1 MVTDNDAETAMGKT
15 LPLLGA
21 MGVLLCSA
29 SHAAPP
35 AAPSAMPAD
44 AGAPTLKLPE
54 SRDPLSG
61 IVINRTVT
69 VLGRDFYQFFSAA
82 WREQPDGSRYTVSVH
97 ERPTAQRGSEMW
109 VQYGQQRVFHAYL
122 SPQRSA
128 ARPVSRRA
136 AAIALKNVIDID
148 VARLLFRDTDLG
160 AEEL

>member
-1 MVTDNDAETAMGKT
+1 MGKT
-15 LPLLGA
+15 LPMLGA
-21 MGVLLCSA
+21 MGLLLCA
-29 SHAAPP
+29 AGHAAPP
-35 AAPSAMPAD
+35 PPSTAPIDASKPAL
-44 AGAPTLKLPE
+44 TLPV

-69 VLGRDFYQFFSAA
+69 VLGRDFYQFFAAA
-82 WREQPDGSRYTVSVH
+82 WRDQPDGTRYTVSVH

-109 VQYGQQRVFHAYL
+109 VQYGQRRVFHAYL

>member
-1 MVTDNDAETAMGKT
+1 MRKT
-15 LPLLGA
+15 LPMLGA
-21 MGVLLCSA
+21 MGLLLCAA

-35 AAPSAMPAD
+35 ATSTTPAAAAPALTLPA
-44 AGAPTLKLPE
+44 

-69 VLGRDFYQFFSAA
+69 VLGRDFYQFFAAA
-82 WREQPDGSRYTVSVH
+82 WRDQPDGTRYTVSVH

-109 VQYGQQRVFHAYL
+109 VQYGQRRVFHAYL

-128 ARPVSRRA
+128 ARPASRRA